1 MHKSNFVTAVK
12 VGGKVLREFDNSVYV
27 PFGSEY
33 TILLKNLSSVRARVS
48 VTIDGDDALDG
59 HTLIID
65 AKDSIE
71 LKRFIKNGNMKTGN
85 AFKFIEKTAKVEKH
99 RGNRAGDGLITV
111 TYEFESQYFNRPNP
125 IAITG
130 SQRPWYDKGYRSFVQ
145 PQEGVFYSTT
155 AQNSGDTMG
164 YEDFWFP
171 NDDGN
176 LKGSRVE
183 NLPQA
188 NNSMCYYSGEIGNAG
203 GVMRSATKTLVHS
216 YVPPKNDAGVTAP
229 GALTEQEFVVASAF
243 WGDGLKHDM
252 TIQLRGDVGQQKTV
266 VQAPVTVKKLKRCSM
281 CGTNVKQTA
290 KFCHECGASVEIA

>member
-1 MHKSNFVTAVK
+1 MHKSNFVTAIK

-48 VTIDGDDALDG
+48 VSIDGDDALDG
-59 HTLIID
+59 HTLIIE

-155 AQNSGDTMG
+155 AQNSGDKMG
-164 YEDFWFP
+164 YEDF
-171 NDDGN
+171 
-176 LKGSRVE
+176 GSPTMME
-183 NLPQA
+183 
-188 NNSMCYYSGEIGNAG
+188 
-203 GVMRSATKTLVHS
+203 TLREAV
-216 YVPPKNDAGVTAP
+216 
-229 GALTEQEFVVASAF
+229 
-243 WGDGLKHDM
+243 
-252 TIQLRGDVGQQKTV
+252 
-266 VQAPVTVKKLKRCSM
+266 
-281 CGTNVKQTA
+281 
-290 KFCHECGASVEIA
+290 